1 MAWKLLVDVLLVIG
15 FGAQHSVLAT
25 LRVKRRAKAAIG
37 WDASQWRT
45 VETVSNIVYILA
57 AASLW
62 QDVDTVVWDVHG
74 AGRTLMWIGLA
85 LGWFWYWELHCVE
98 YDVGVAFGASS
109 NLAKL
114 FGHKS
119 PPTEMWKVGS
129 RRWIR
134 FPVHTAFFPMFFCL
148 PTMTGS
154 LLALAVTANVY
165 NFIGSV
171 LYDRRLETM
180 VREPYFAYQ
189 RVTGLIT
196 PALRRAPG
204 GAAGIAMPE
213 PPSWRPAR
221 QHIPAAL
228 LGLAAGAF
236 YWAMLGQTGHHVSEM
251 VSCALAA
258 TLVGFAGGIVLGVVR
273 RKDIAAMTRDPSD
286 AATVNP
292 LLTQVATSA
301 GVMSATAVMF
311 WIGLTTVVDGH
322 APQFGPFLP
331 MWFIVLWLGQVSA
344 YVVGRLATQ
353 QHVEVV
359 APVAVTTATTPVAP
373 VAPRP
378 SVGAA
383 AR

>member
-25 LRVKRRAKAAIG
+25 LRVKRRAKASIG
-37 WDASQWRT
+37 WDAAQWRT
-45 VETVSNIVYILA
+45 IETVSNVVYILA
-57 AASLW
+57 AASVW
-62 QDVDTVVWDVHG
+62 QDVDTVVWDVQG
-74 AGRTLMWIGLA
+74 AGRVLMWVGLA

-98 YDVGVAFGASS
+98 YDIGVAFGASS

-148 PTMTGS
+148 PTMTAS
-154 LLALAVTANVY
+154 LLALAITANVY

-189 RVTGLIT
+189 RLTGLIV
-196 PALRRAPG
+196 PAFRRAPR
-204 GAAGIAMPE
+204 GAAELPL
-213 PPSWRPAR
+213 PSPLTWRPTG
-221 QHIPAAL
+221 QHLPAVV
-228 LGLAAGAF
+228 LGLAGGAF
-236 YWAMLGQTGHHVSEM
+236 YWSMLGRTGHHVTEM
-251 VSCALAA
+251 VTCALAA
-258 TLVGFAGGIVLGVVR
+258 TLVGFAGGVLLGIVR
-273 RKDIAAMTRDPSD
+273 RNDVGIIARNAAEPS
-286 AATVNP
+286 TVNP
-292 LLTQVATSA
+292 LLAQLATSA

-331 MWFIVLWLGQVSA
+331 MWFIVLWLAEMSA
-344 YVVGRLATQ
+344 YAVGRLAT
-353 QHVEVV
+353 HARHIE
-359 APVAVTTATTPVAP
+359 TTAPVAP
-373 VAPRP
+373 VAPVTPRP